1 MQLLDELQQGIEREQ
16 DLVGWVEDPSGRLWL
31 VRAESQHVEANENE
45 RIAALELL
53 PVVHG
58 DSGKFVIQKDATTRV
73 VLNKEVS
80 LAGVEGVA
88 ITTDGLLLAGI
99 PLSTDADD
107 HSSQVNIQWLSLDAD
122 ELAATAGKTIEL
134 DVTQTLN
141 VGLGDGIGS
150 SAITVEGLLPF
161 QAPLPD
167 QGFILFGRQAAD
179 YNIGSAE
186 GEQLWTLELPGVI
199 GLERAREAEQLETLP
214 INSAEVWCH

>member
-1 MQLLDELQQGIEREQ
+1 MLKPR
-16 DLVGWVEDPSGRLWL
+16 
-31 VRAESQHVEANENE
+31 NE

-150 SAITVEGLLPF
+150 SDITVEGLLPF

-167 QGFILFGRQAAD
+167 QASSFLAVKPPTTTSVLQRVANNSGHL
-179 YNIGSAE
+179 NS
-186 GEQLWTLELPGVI
+186 LE
-199 GLERAREAEQLETLP
+199 
-214 INSAEVWCH
+214 